1 MAKAAT
7 KPTRPKPAKREVAKK
22 APVKLAPKAPVKL
35 APKAA
40 PAKKGG
46 GALRWNED
54 YTSRAYNRWTL
65 GHPSQELVGV
75 IATLG
80 LVPGSVAL
88 DVGCGVGV
96 ELVFLAKLG
105 FKAIGIDVA
114 PRALELAADRA
125 RAAGVELELREG
137 SAVSLPLEKDSV
149 DFVNDRG
156 LLQHLSESERGRFAR
171 EVARVLRP
179 GGSLV
184 IRGAREAGEG
194 VVPVTAQSLD
204 RHFDRRYFRFGPL
217 LDIELDGSDPSPG
230 RMVILHRTADLF
242 TP

>member
-22 APVKLAPKAPVKL
+22 APVKLAPKA
-35 APKAA
+35 A
-40 PAKKGG
+40 PAKRGG

-96 ELVFLAKLG
+96 DLVFLAKHG
-105 FKAIGIDVA
+105 FKAIGLDVA
-114 PRALELAADRA
+114 PRALELAAERA
-125 RAAGVELELREG
+125 RAAGVELELHEG
-137 SAVSLPLEKDSV
+137 SAVSLPLDKDSV

-156 LLQHLSESERGRFAR
+156 LLQHLSESERGRYAR

-179 GGSLV
+179 GCVIV

-194 VVPVTAQSLD
+194 VLPVSAQSLD
-204 RHFDRRYFRFGPL
+204 
-217 LDIELDGSDPSPG
+217 
-230 RMVILHRTADLF
+230 
-242 TP
+242 

>member
-22 APVKLAPKAPVKL
+22 APVKLAPKA
-35 APKAA
+35 A
-40 PAKKGG
+40 PAKKGA

-96 ELVFLAKLG
+96 ELVFLAKHG
-105 FKAIGIDVA
+105 FTKAIGIDVA

-125 RAAGVELELREG
+125 RAAGVELELHEG

-156 LLQHLSESERGRFAR
+156 LLQHLTESERGRYAR

-179 GGSLV
+179 GGVIV

-194 VVPVTAQSLD
+194 VVPVSPQSLD

-217 LDIELDGSDPSPG
+217 IDIELDGSGPG
-230 RMVILHRTADLF
+230 RMILLTRTADLF
-242 TP
+242 DFSP

>member
-22 APVKLAPKAPVKL
+22 APVKLAPKA
-35 APKAA
+35 A
-40 PAKKGG
+40 PAKKGAA
-46 GALRWNED
+46 ALRWNED

-80 LVPGSVAL
+80 LIPGSIAL

-96 ELVFLAKLG
+96 DLLFLAKHG
-105 FKAIGIDVA
+105 FKAIGLDVA
-114 PRALELAADRA
+114 PRALELAAERA
-125 RAAGVELELREG
+125 RAAGVEFELHEG

-156 LLQHLSESERGRFAR
+156 LLQHLSESERGRYAR

-179 GGSLV
+179 GCVIV

-194 VVPVTAQSLD
+194 ILPVSAQSLD

-217 LDIELDGSDPSPG
+217 LDIELDGSGPG
-230 RMVILHRTADLF
+230 RMIILRRTADLF
-242 TP
+242 AP

>member
-22 APVKLAPKAPVKL
+22 APVKLAPKL
-35 APKAA
+35 AAKAA
-40 PAKKGG
+40 PTKKGG
-46 GALRWNED
+46 AALRWNEE

-65 GHPSQELVGV
+65 AHPSQELVGV

-80 LVPGSVAL
+80 LVPDSVAL
-88 DVGCGVGV
+88 DVGCGTGV
-96 ELVFLAKLG
+96 ELVFLAKHG

-114 PRALELAADRA
+114 PRALELAAERA
-125 RAAGVELELREG
+125 RAAGVELELHEG
-137 SAVSLPLEKDSV
+137 SAVSLPLEKDSI

-156 LLQHLSESERGRFAR
+156 LLQHLSESERGRYAR
-171 EVARVLRP
+171 EMARVLRP
-179 GGSLV
+179 GCVLV

-194 VVPVTAQSLD
+194 IVPVSAQSLD

-217 LDIELDGSDPSPG
+217 LDIELDGSGPG

>member
-7 KPTRPKPAKREVAKK
+7 KPTRPKPAKREVKGK
-22 APVKLAPKAPVKL
+22 PPVKL

-46 GALRWNED
+46 SALRWNED

-75 IATLG
+75 VATLG

-88 DVGCGVGV
+88 DLGCGVGV
-96 ELVFLAKLG
+96 ELVFLAKHG

-114 PRALELAADRA
+114 PRALELAAERA
-125 RAAGVELELREG
+125 RAAGVELELHEG
-137 SAVSLPLEKDSV
+137 SALSLPLEKDSV
-149 DFVNDRG
+149 DFVNDRA
-156 LLQHLSESERGRFAR
+156 LLQHLSESERGRYAR

-179 GGSLV
+179 GGVLV

-194 VVPVTAQSLD
+194 VLPVSMQSLD

-217 LDIELDGSDPSPG
+217 LDLELDGSGPG
-230 RMVILHRTADLF
+230 RMVILQRTADLYV
-242 TP
+242 P